1 MVFTMKRIAA
11 LTLTAVLCFGALT
24 ACSAAKDTTPCAP
37 RWKMRNKIK
46 KSLYGGVDNPS
57 AFLYN
62 NTCILAAATV
72 ERCPSGLWNW
82 S

>member
-1 MVFTMKRIAA
+1 MRFITI
-11 LTLTAVLCFGALT
+11 LTLTAAFCFCAMTG
-24 ACSAAKDTTPCAP
+24 CSIAEDTTPGAP

-46 KSLYGGVDNPS
+46 KSLYGGVDNLS